1 MEIRIERKN
10 EMSPGRARAMGRA
23 LLKDIRAITSDYEE
37 QQKIDQMCDDL
48 YDEEQA
54 RGLKE
59 I

>member
-10 EMSPGRARAMGRA
+10 EVSLGRIRATGRS

-37 QQKIDQMCDDL
+37 QQKIDRMCDDL
-48 YDEEQA
+48 YSEEQA
-54 RGLKE
+54 RGLRE